1 MCILP
6 HFFSVV
12 KWCNFFYFSSFLA
25 SIFFLY
31 FFFLTPCFWVFFVF
45 MQFCGVFSPSTWVST
60 TTYHIFSL
68 NKYCFCILDFYL
80 KKYTCLSCLLAF
92 ISVQYLSELA
102 RSIYWVLRDQVDF
115 FKAAQLRALWTL
127 MLTIYFLDFYVWY
140 NFSRTQKISV
150 VSQK

>member
-68 NKYCFCILDFYL
+68 NKYCFCVLDFYL

-92 ISVQYLSELA
+92 ISVHYLSELV
-102 RSIYWVLRDQVDF
+102 RSTGCLKI
-115 FKAAQLRALWTL
+115 KWT
-127 MLTIYFLDFYVWY
+127 FLKLQSSVIINTC
-140 NFSRTQKISV
+140 NFISEFLYLI
-150 VSQK
+150 